1 MDAVRDVHAV
11 LCDPVA
17 RPPRRPRPAPI
28 TVTPAA
34 ADRIADLIARAP
46 EAAAGVRLTTPKR
59 GCSGL
64 AYSLTY
70 VTAANPGDEA
80 VATAGGTLFIDGGSL
95 MYLIGS
101 EMDWAEDDFAAG
113 FVFNNPN
120 AKGMCGCGES
130 FTV

>member
-1 MDAVRDVHAV
+1 MDTQVAPRVRA
-11 LCDPVA
+11 
-17 RPPRRPRPAPI
+17 PRPAPI

-34 ADRIADLIARAP
+34 AARIADLIARAP
-46 EAAAGVRLTTPKR
+46 ETAAGVRLTTPKR

-70 VTAANPGDEA
+70 VTAARPGDEA
-80 VATAGGTLFIDGGSL
+80 VATSGGTLFIDGGSL

-113 FVFNNPN
+113 FTFNNPN
-120 AKGMCGCGES
+120 AKGQCGCGES

>member
-1 MDAVRDVHAV
+1 MDAATLPR
-11 LCDPVA
+11 PA
-17 RPPRRPRPAPI
+17 RVRPAPI
-28 TVTPAA
+28 TVTANAA
-34 ADRIADLIARAP
+34 ARIADLIAKAP
-46 EAAAGVRLTTPKR
+46 EPAVGVRLTTPKR

-70 VTAANPGDEA
+70 VAAAKPGDEA
-80 VATAGGTLFIDGGSL
+80 VATPGGTLFIDAGSL

-101 EMDWAEDDFAAG
+101 EMDWHEDDFTAG
-113 FVFNNPN
+113 FVFTNPN

>member
-1 MDAVRDVHAV
+1 MDAATDVHAAS
-11 LCDPVA
+11 CDPVA
-17 RPPRRPRPAPI
+17 RSPRRPRPAPI

-113 FVFNNPN
+113 FVFSNPN
-120 AKGMCGCGES
+120 AKGQCGCGES

>member
-1 MDAVRDVHAV
+1 MDTLVT
-11 LCDPVA
+11 
-17 RPPRRPRPAPI
+17 PRPARVRPPPI
-28 TVTPAA
+28 TVSPAA
-34 ADRIADLIARAP
+34 AARIADLIAKAP

-70 VTAANPGDEA
+70 VTEAKPGDEA
-80 VATAGGTLFIDGGSL
+80 VATPGGTLFIDGGSL

-120 AKGMCGCGES
+120 AKGQCGCGES

>member
-1 MDAVRDVHAV
+1 MDAATDVHAAAY
-11 LCDPVA
+11 DPVV

-34 ADRIADLIARAP
+34 AERIADLIARAP

-80 VATAGGTLFIDGGSL
+80 VTTAGGTLFIDGGSL

-113 FVFNNPN
+113 FVFSNPN
-120 AKGMCGCGES
+120 AKGQCGCGES